1 MLIIHQDN
9 SFIKRVK
16 LSTELSWIWNTR
28 ILSKEYCFFVIFV
41 VPFTIDLKLLPIYM
55 YQYLVFTISVYYK
68 PFYSVV
74 SFHTCC
80 TKQIYN
86 QLQKYLRQCT
96 LFWLNGLSMILC
108 LWSPLLPLSKL
119 LAIKDHGQNLE
130 EQLWKEERREVS
142 IISHTLVWLGAI
154 WNKKGRF
161 FIGQC
166 LNIFATGFS
175 IHCTYI
181 TTKICTCNAHIVNES
196 EFKL

>member
-1 MLIIHQDN
+1 MLIINQDN
-9 SFIKRVK
+9 SFIKSVK
-16 LSTELSWIWNTR
+16 LSTDRVKLDLKPQNLIKR
-28 ILSKEYCFFVIFV
+28 ILFFFVIFV

-55 YQYLVFTISVYYK
+55 YQHLVFTISVYYK

-119 LAIKDHGQNLE
+119 L
-130 EQLWKEERREVS
+130 EQLWTEGRREVS
-142 IISHTLVWLGAI
+142 IISHTLVRLAAI
-154 WNKKGRF
+154 WNKKGRL
-161 FIGQC
+161 FIGVSQH
-166 LNIFATGFS
+166 F
-175 IHCTYI
+175 
-181 TTKICTCNAHIVNES
+181 CNW
-196 EFKL
+196 F

>member
-1 MLIIHQDN
+1 MKPQNL
-9 SFIKRVK
+9 IKR
-16 LSTELSWIWNTR
+16 
-28 ILSKEYCFFVIFV
+28 ILFFFVIFV

-55 YQYLVFTISVYYK
+55 YQHLVFTISVYYK

-108 LWSPLLPLSKL
+108 LSYPSSPLMKIASSKRS
-119 LAIKDHGQNLE
+119 
-130 EQLWKEERREVS
+130 WS
-142 IISHTLVWLGAI
+142 LVWLAAI

-161 FIGQC
+161 FIGVSQHFC
-166 LNIFATGFS
+166 NWLKLAYTA
-175 IHCTYI
+175 CTNI
-181 TTKICTCNAHIVNES
+181 TTKICTCDAYIIVNES
-196 EFKL
+196 LFKL

>member
-1 MLIIHQDN
+1 M
-9 SFIKRVK
+9 
-16 LSTELSWIWNTR
+16 
-28 ILSKEYCFFVIFV
+28 
-41 VPFTIDLKLLPIYM
+41 IDLKLLPIYM
-55 YQYLVFTISVYYK
+55 YQHLVFTISVYYK
-68 PFYSVV
+68 PFCSVV

-108 LWSPLLPLSKL
+108 LWSPLLPLSKV

-130 EQLWKEERREVS
+130 EQLWMEGRREVS
-142 IISHTLVWLGAI
+142 MHYIAHISKTTQRFEI
-154 WNKKGRF
+154 KKAGF
-161 FIGQC
+161 SSEC

-175 IHCTYI
+175 IHCTNI
-181 TTKICTCNAHIVNES
+181 TTKICTCNANIVNES